1 MSPLKM
7 LVKSLVKGLK
17 LLTAEAEKME
27 RIVARLE
34 KQQPKKPKAKVKRK
48 TSKKRAARKR
58 PAKATDQ
65 DRVLA
70 VINSNKKGVTTA
82 QIKKKTGFGDRKIW
96 SVINRLKR
104 QGTVKSAGRGV
115 YVKVGK

>member
-1 MSPLKM
+1 M

-27 RIVARLE
+27 KIVTTLENQQTAR
-34 KQQPKKPKAKVKRK
+34 PKAKVKPKPSR
-48 TSKKRAARKR
+48 KRATTKR

-65 DRVLA
+65 DRVLE
-70 VINSNKKGVTTA
+70 VIKRNNKGVTTA
-82 QIKKKTGFGDRKIW
+82 QIKKSTGFGDRKIW

-104 QGTVKSAGRGV
+104 QGAVKSAGRGV